1 MILQYLSV
9 NMTRVRLRP
18 TGVKGADYINAT
30 FVDVSLL
37 CNKDCLCEVIF
48 FFYPKGYKNRKACI
62 ATQAPLQ
69 NTVGDF
75 WRMIWEN
82 QSRVIV
88 MLCDSSEDGKVLYMY
103 MFVHLILNCCAR
115 TL

>member
-37 CNKDCLCEVIF
+37 CNKDCLCEVIIF
-48 FFYPKGYKNRKACI
+48 F
-62 ATQAPLQ
+62 TL
-69 NTVGDF
+69 
-75 WRMIWEN
+75 
-82 QSRVIV
+82 RVIKTAK
-88 MLCDSSEDGKVLYMY
+88 LVLQLR
-103 MFVHLILNCCAR
+103 HHCKILLE
-115 TL
+115 TFGV